1 MKSEAGMRRASIM
14 RSTLVVCLQ
23 VSRRR
28 LLDRREVQPYRLA
41 HRHSRRGNR
50 TRSVAN
56 GRPLHIV
63 RGRMRRNDMRGYQ
76 NKDTFGAIFKNTRK
90 RNDKEPD
97 YRGSFQ
103 WHGEELDIGGWVKTD
118 RAGNT
123 YLSIRVSEKWVP

>member
-1 MKSEAGMRRASIM
+1 
-14 RSTLVVCLQ
+14 
-23 VSRRR
+23 
-28 LLDRREVQPYRLA
+28 
-41 HRHSRRGNR
+41 
-50 TRSVAN
+50 
-56 GRPLHIV
+56 
-63 RGRMRRNDMRGYQ
+63 MRRNDMRGYQ

-123 YLSIRVSEKWVP
+123 YLSIRVSEKWVPNQNKREQLPTKQQSDDDFLGKMQDEKVEWKDEVKIDDSVVF